1 MITATAIEA
10 GGKQAAAPDALSR
23 FRDLFN
29 QMASGNIG
37 NLSEVY
43 SNDVI
48 FTDPFRTVRGLEALE
63 QYLRASYNNVIE
75 CRFEFADSVVT
86 DNSACL
92 TWRMMLRHKRIRG
105 GAQIHVDG
113 ASHLCFRN
121 GKVFYHRDYFDIGQ
135 LLYEN
140 LPLLGRAVRWLRK
153 HAG

>member
-1 MITATAIEA
+1 MMTATSIDA
-10 GGKQAAAPDALSR
+10 GSQRPATADTLSR
-23 FRDLFN
+23 FRGLFN
-29 QMASGNIG
+29 QMASGRVG

-43 SNDVI
+43 SNDATFI
-48 FTDPFRTVRGLEALE
+48 DPFRTVHGLEALDH
-63 QYLRASYNNVIE
+63 YLRASYHNVIE

-92 TWRMMLRHKRIRG
+92 TWRMLLRHKRIRG
-105 GAQIHVDG
+105 GAQIQVDG
-113 ASHLCFRN
+113 ASHLRFRD
-121 GKVFYHRDYFDIGQ
+121 GKVCYHRDYFDIGQ